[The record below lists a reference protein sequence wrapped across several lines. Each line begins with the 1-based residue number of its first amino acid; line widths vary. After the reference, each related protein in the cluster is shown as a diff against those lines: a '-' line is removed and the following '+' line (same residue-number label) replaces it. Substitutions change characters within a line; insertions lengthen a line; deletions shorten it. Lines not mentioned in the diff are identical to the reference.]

1 MRPISDPIPNNLNI
15 VWVGHNWE
23 KHFIALS
30 HVSEHVDHF
39 KAIKKTPKKKQEIV
53 WLGGN
58 PPMFGKKPNYF
69 LFFFLK
75 ASLSCSTFI

>member
-23 KHFIALS
+23 KYFIALF

-39 KAIKKTPKKKQEIV
+39 KAKKNSREKTGNSLVFDQRGGTP
-53 WLGGN
+53 L
-58 PPMFGKKPNYF
+58 Y
-69 LFFFLK
+69 
-75 ASLSCSTFI
+75 

>member
-23 KHFIALS
+23 KYFIALF

-39 KAIKKTPKKKQEIV
+39 KAIKKIHEKKQEIV
-53 WLGGN
+53 WLWGT
-58 PPMFGKKPNYF
+58 PHVW
-69 LFFFLK
+69 
-75 ASLSCSTFI
+75 